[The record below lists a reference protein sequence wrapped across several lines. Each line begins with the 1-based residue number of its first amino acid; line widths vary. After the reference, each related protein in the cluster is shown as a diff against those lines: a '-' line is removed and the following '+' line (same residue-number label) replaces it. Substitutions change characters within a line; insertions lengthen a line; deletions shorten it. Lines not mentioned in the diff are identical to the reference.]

1 MITLLKQNVTPYPFI
16 RTIMWD
22 YFLKRL
28 SYTLFMRRH
37 FEMKIVLMRIVA
49 ICRRLFLHQLYF
61 FEEILS
67 WNNSNNLETF
77 SQDYYHSSCWHL
89 NSINYSDNGMYIIH
103 QPDNIFWIL
112 SRHLQTMGLILLHNL
127 HSFAIWFITFLFEL
141 RLLLRRLNHERLY
154 TPHSCRKWQD
164 QNDNFQILGGG
175 PLQLQF
181 KKLWLTLR
189 YGVCV
194 IYGSNDLPLFRF
206 KSAW

>member
-1 MITLLKQNVTPYPFI
+1 
-16 RTIMWD
+16 MWD
-22 YFLKRL
+22 YFLKKL
-28 SYTLFMRRH
+28 SYTFWNENCAH
-37 FEMKIVLMRIVA
+37 ANCA

-89 NSINYSDNGMYIIH
+89 NSINYSDNGVLSTS
-103 QPDNIFWIL
+103 QTTFFWIL